1 MIKMRLRKWT
11 TGLAV
16 GLFGWLLL
24 ASNQPV
30 SAAQEHIDFE
40 VEKVKSNR
48 QVDQENRF
56 FDLGIEPGK
65 KETIQVLVHNFSD
78 KNIKV
83 HSEIDNSLT
92 QQGGGIIYRPT
103 KDGIIKETSHTLM
116 DVAKVHRA
124 DRVITLGPNEVKKV
138 SVTITMPSEQ
148 TKGMIYGAWHF
159 IEYGQKETDN
169 HSNVSGSYA
178 YNMGIVLRGK
188 PYEIYPELK
197 YQGVNPTV
205 RNGHPALGI
214 QLNNT
219 KPMAIKNAKVKAVVY
234 KNGFFKD
241 KRVYETDSVDVAPNS
256 QWTVP
261 ISWAFDRLKPGRYN
275 ISISV
280 KGNSYWNQLPMSWHF
295 RKKITINQQQADKIN
310 QASVKKPVNKW
321 AYVATASGIL
331 MLVSFWFVYRV
342 LKLTRG
348 L

>member
-1 MIKMRLRKWT
+1 MQLRKWI
-11 TGLAV
+11 TGLALGV
-16 GLFGWLLL
+16 FGWLLL
-24 ASNQPV
+24 ANIQPV

-40 VEKVKSNR
+40 VEKIKSNR
-48 QVDQENRF
+48 QVNQENRF

-65 KETIQVLVHNFSD
+65 RETIQVLIHNFSD
-78 KNIKV
+78 KSIKV

-103 KDGIIKETSHTLM
+103 KDGIVRATSHTLM

-124 DRVITLGPNEVKKV
+124 DRLIALGPDEVKKV
-138 SVTITMPSEQ
+138 SVTIAMPDEQ

-159 IEYGQKETDN
+159 IEYGQKEANN
-169 HSNVSGSYA
+169 HSSISGNYA

-214 QLNNT
+214 QLNNV
-219 KPMAIKNAKVKAVVY
+219 KAMAIKDAKVKAVVY
-234 KNGFFKD
+234 KEGFFKD
-241 KRVYETDSVDVAPNS
+241 KRVYETDSVDIAPNS
-256 QWTVP
+256 QWIVP
-261 ISWAFDRLKPGRYN
+261 ISWAFDRLKSGRYN
-275 ISISV
+275 IAISV

-295 RKKITINQQQADKIN
+295 KKKITINQQQADKIN

-331 MLVSFWFVYRV
+331 MLVSFGLVYRV